1 MAYMNKDDHTEQRYI
16 DFIIELLQKVDDT
29 DQKFLRQ
36 VYTIIKRHLERK
48 GKR

>member
-1 MAYMNKDDHTEQRYI
+1 MQNISKE
-16 DFIIELLQKVDDT
+16 FIIELVQKVDDT

-36 VYTIIKRHLERK
+36 IYTIIKKHLERE